1 MPFNAADLCSR
12 VNELLLFDSI
22 GNSCTSVVD
31 NCKSSIMSLVHGS
44 LITKITIDADDLVK
58 AAELEPILRMAYN
71 VNTLEICD
79 ETGILSQAILRNTDN
94 LGTRAD
100 EQIVNWDCE
109 VLNIF
114 CTLLSNQLCNLKTV
128 SFNICDSYDDLEFQ
142 PPYIIH
148 RKNDYTQFIVELIY
162 SLVDHLQ
169 QLVSL
174 HIHFIQPI
182 LSNPPCFPHLIRRQL
197 HQQSLSRP
205 YRLRC
210 SEENIQIRVLQG
222 RTR

>member
-31 NCKSSIMSLVHGS
+31 NCRSSIMSLVPGP
-44 LITKITIDADDLVK
+44 LKTKITIDADDLVK

-100 EQIVNWDCE
+100 EQV
-109 VLNIF
+109 
-114 CTLLSNQLCNLKTV
+114 
-128 SFNICDSYDDLEFQ
+128 
-142 PPYIIH
+142 
-148 RKNDYTQFIVELIY
+148 
-162 SLVDHLQ
+162 
-169 QLVSL
+169 
-174 HIHFIQPI
+174 
-182 LSNPPCFPHLIRRQL
+182 
-197 HQQSLSRP
+197 
-205 YRLRC
+205 
-210 SEENIQIRVLQG
+210 
-222 RTR
+222 